1 MVKLF
6 GLVGLNHGLNWDLEG
21 KDDGEEPLEGD
32 GQRREDGP
40 HAEGVD
46 EAVADGQQVD
56 VEGVL
61 RIFRNNLG
69 KAEGRDGGHQK
80 EGVVT
85 WNSLTRVLHLVTLS
99 ACCW

>member
-1 MVKLF
+1 MNNL
-6 GLVGLNHGLNWDLEG
+6 HLEG

-32 GQRREDGP
+32 RQRREDGP

-56 VEGVL
+56 VDGVL
-61 RIFRNNLG
+61 RICRNDLW
-69 KAEGRDGGHQK
+69 KAEGRDGGHQE

-85 WNSLTRVLHLVTLS
+85 
-99 ACCW
+99 